1 LPIQCFLYFKEMF
14 ESTIHGGTF
23 CKLNYYWWNWKTS
36 RTTIAIHANL
46 QRNVYSFWFVQ
57 SNMLDE
63 TQFLTSSWFFD
74 CTVSY
79 RLSLN
84 FIGKLCKI
92 TQITLYCVRLMG
104 YLPRWNLF
112 MKKKVYLYK
121 KSGICGCS
129 WYSMK
134 FVINHPAWLPFLN
147 KLNRT

>member
-1 LPIQCFLYFKEMF
+1 LQVKLISLAFLTEGVSAPMFYLVYLEM
-14 ESTIHGGTF
+14 
-23 CKLNYYWWNWKTS
+23 
-36 RTTIAIHANL
+36 AA
-46 QRNVYSFWFVQ
+46 
-57 SNMLDE
+57 MLDGLLRISLSIMNSRICHFFYIK
-63 TQFLTSSWFFD
+63 FLTSSWFFD